1 MLARRCDVRAKYASR
16 LASHAALHL
25 DLFEQPG
32 ENGWVGWDSAG
43 RNDWGVGSLRNTE
56 IASLFNE
63 IADFLEIKGENP
75 FRVRAYRRAAQA
87 MEGLSEDVAAVA
99 ARGGLQEIP
108 GIGRDLAGKIQ
119 EYLERGAV
127 AYLEDLRKEIPP
139 GVVEMMGIHGVG
151 PKTAKLLYERAGV
164 TSVDRLEEMV
174 RAHALV
180 GIPGIQVKTQEN
192 ILKGIAVWKSGRE
205 RMPLGAALPL
215 AEAIRATLEA
225 LEETDQISLA
235 GSLRRM
241 RETVKDIDVLV
252 TSKKPARI
260 MGAFVALPNVAE
272 VLAHGAT
279 KSSIR
284 LREGIQADLRVVEPE
299 CFGAALQYFTGSK
312 QHNIRVREL
321 AQRQGLKVNEYGVFD
336 EGTNRR
342 VAGATEE
349 DVYRAVGLPL
359 VAPEIREDAGE
370 IEAALENRLPE
381 LVRLDD
387 IRGDLQLHTT
397 WSDGAHTLAELAA
410 GVRAKG
416 YQYMAVTDHSK
427 SATVAGGMDE
437 AQVVQMIAEVR
448 ALNARLKGFRV
459 LAGCEVDIRA
469 DGSLDFPDE
478 ILTQL
483 DLVQVSIHSRFKM
496 SREDMTRRIVRAV
509 QHPLVHILGHPT
521 GRLIGERAPY
531 EVDIEAVLQAAK
543 TGDVAVEI
551 NASPSRLDLNDL
563 HARRAKDL
571 GIPITIST
579 DAHAIPQLDY
589 MRYGVAVARRAWLT
603 PSDVLNTLPA
613 PALAAWLM
621 QRRTKQR

>member
-1 MLARRCDVRAKYASR
+1 V
-16 LASHAALHL
+16 
-25 DLFEQPG
+25 
-32 ENGWVGWDSAG
+32 
-43 RNDWGVGSLRNTE
+43 RNTE
-56 IASLFNE
+56 IASLFTE

-87 MEGLSEDVAAVA
+87 MDGLSEDVAAVA

-127 AYLEDLRKEIPP
+127 EYLEDLRKEIPP

-164 TSVDRLEEMV
+164 TSVDRLEELV

-180 GIPGIQVKTQEN
+180 GIPGIQAKTQEN

-215 AEAIRATLEA
+215 AEAIRAALEA

-252 TSKKPARI
+252 TSTRPARI

-272 VLAHGAT
+272 VLAHGET
-279 KSSIR
+279 KSSVR

-336 EGTNRR
+336 EKTNRR

-359 VAPEIREDAGE
+359 VPPEIREDGGE

-381 LVRLDD
+381 LVRLND

-397 WSDGAHTLAELAA
+397 WSDGAHTLADLAA

-427 SATVAGGMDE
+427 SATVAGGMGE
-437 AQVVQMIAEVR
+437 TQVVQMIAEVR

-478 ILTQL
+478 ILAQL

-543 TGDVAVEI
+543 PGGVAVEI

-603 PSDVLNTLPA
+603 PSEVLNTLPA
-613 PALAAWLM
+613 PALAAWLK

>member
-1 MLARRCDVRAKYASR
+1 
-16 LASHAALHL
+16 
-25 DLFEQPG
+25 
-32 ENGWVGWDSAG
+32 
-43 RNDWGVGSLRNTE
+43 LRNTE

-521 GRLIGERAPY
+521 GRLIGARAPY